1 MASIRFN
8 GSSSNYLRISSGT
21 IWEPNRASTAIWR
34 VRIITD
40 LASSLASMLTGN
52 NFEVDTRQN
61 TSPDTWRMY
70 INNSGTSGS
79 GYSYNRWYY
88 LAYVRKSATDCRLYV
103 DCKQDLLITTDVSA
117 VSDQTRLD
125 VAHWNTSQP
134 IDARFDNLLLWQR
147 ALTFE
152 EIFLQQFQPEPIS
165 RSGIYGW
172 YEFRPGALTRD
183 SSGQGHHFM
192 LNGTATSEEGAP
204 IPYSVRGWVLPVSA
218 GTAYEGTVALAAS
231 AAAASA
237 GQLSAT
243 GGMALGAGVTA
254 GPGAGLAAPGS
265 LLLNAQAAQQA
276 AGLIAAINTTNLGA
290 ALATVN
296 TGALTTTATV
306 ALDAAL
312 AQIAAGYKAVNGTL
326 TLDTAATA
334 ALAGAL
340 NVGLRRAG
348 MANVGKHFPGHGFVA
363 ADSHLAIPVDERPVS
378 ALYADFS
385 PYREHRKMDLAA
397 VMPAH
402 VIYENLDPNP
412 AGFSSYWLRYVL
424 RGELGFDGVIFSD
437 DLSMEGASFAGGFVE
452 RANAAIGAGC
462 DMVLV
467 CNKPDAARQL
477 LRDWHPDVDPASA
490 RRLQTLVPTTPALE
504 MDALHAQP
512 AYQAARNMLE
522 AVAA

>member
-1 MASIRFN
+1 MTASLPLGPLMLDVEGPRLSAEERELLLHPLV
-8 GSSSNYLRISSGT
+8 GG
-21 IWEPNRASTAIWR
+21 
-34 VRIITD
+34 II
-40 LASSLASMLTGN
+40 LFKRNFESLAVL
-52 NFEVDTRQN
+52 Q
-61 TSPDTWRMY
+61 
-70 INNSGTSGS
+70 
-79 GYSYNRWYY
+79 
-88 LAYVRKSATDCRLYV
+88 
-103 DCKQDLLITTDVSA
+103 
-117 VSDQTRLD
+117 
-125 VAHWNTSQP
+125 
-134 IDARFDNLLLWQR
+134 

-152 EIFLQQFQPEPIS
+152 IHALRQPPLLIAIDHEGG
-165 RSGIYGW
+165 RVQR
-172 YEFRPGALTRD
+172 FRHGFTVLPPMGAVGALWD
-183 SSGQGHHFM
+183 SDP
-192 LNGTATSEEGAP
+192 A
-204 IPYSVRGWVLPVSA
+204 R
-218 GTAYEGTVALAAS
+218 ALETAS
-231 AAAASA
+231 AA
-237 GQLSAT
+237 GY
-243 GGMALGAGVTA
+243 V
-254 GPGAGLAAPGS
+254 LAAELRACGIDLSFTPVLDLDYGS
-265 LLLNAQAAQQA
+265 SEIIGNRAFHRDPAA
-276 AGLIAAINTTNLGA
+276 
-290 ALATVN
+290 V
-296 TGALTTTATV
+296 
-306 ALDAAL
+306 
-312 AQIAAGYKAVNGTL
+312 
-326 TLDTAATA
+326 A